1 MDITDRQLRNPMK
14 NIKSLK
20 AIRATIISCLLFLAA
35 CSQPAYIQQNNLLVA
50 DGQLEAAIANYRQ
63 LIGEEPDD
71 GELYY
76 QLAGILLRKGD
87 TSEAGQVIDKA
98 IIIDRLIDRYQLL
111 AGKIRFAA
119 HDNFEAINHLTNAL
133 ILNPQYLEGYYYLGL
148 ALEKTGQSDKA
159 LSQLQAALSI
169 EPLYFDA
176 QLAWAEIKFQQLTQ
190 STGDWNSSSTS
201 TETADQTNTTPN
213 AFQQLL
219 DKLESA
225 LKIKPDSVQAHL
237 LLARVQL
244 SLGAEFKARTLLE
257 KRLRDF
263 GTDDRIL
270 LALARIEYQ
279 SGRFDK
285 ASQLLAKQATTDL
298 PSRILLMKI
307 TIRTKPGPGTA
318 ADISTLLRKFPD
330 SDELLLLSAQ
340 WELQQGNIVR
350 AERQLQKCLALNP
363 DFAQAYFTL
372 SKIHAAQSDQSG
384 SQWAVRKARQ
394 LAPGNLEIRLAY
406 LNNLVEAGHW
416 SEAEKLL
423 NQYTPDS
430 DHPEVN
436 YLQGLIAEQK
446 GELELAEK
454 LYLQAQ
460 DKQYS
465 IKIESRLAELELRRG
480 QYHSA
485 EARLK
490 RISAIYPDNLDIALA
505 RTSLLLKTGQ
515 TPMISTLLTP
525 HLANNRGNG
534 KVHLLLAES
543 FIQQGKTKA
552 ALKTLRQ
559 AVKRWPRNPELV
571 QSYTFYLGLNNRY
584 AEAIPLLEEMQ
595 TFSHQ
600 YNRLFFHRLRA
611 CYFRAGETAKFKN
624 YHQRYQLRQN
634 SVERHQ

>member
-1 MDITDRQLRNPMK
+1 MDNTDRQLRNPMK
-14 NIKSLK
+14 NIKSLQTICT
-20 AIRATIISCLLFLAA
+20 AIIGCLLFLAA

-50 DGQLEAAIANYRQ
+50 DGQLEAAIANYQQ
-63 LIGEEPDD
+63 LIGEEADN

-76 QLAGILLRKGD
+76 QLARILLRKGD
-87 TSEAGQVIDKA
+87 ISEAGQVIDKA

-111 AGKIRFAA
+111 AGKIRFAS
-119 HDNFEAINHLTNAL
+119 HDNFKAINHLTNAL
-133 ILNPQYLEGYYYLGL
+133 VLNPQYLEAYYYLGL

-176 QLAWAEIKFQQLTQ
+176 QLAWAEIRFQQLTQ
-190 STGDWNSSSTS
+190 SAEDSNSGSTA
-201 TETADQTNTTPN
+201 TEAANQTNTTPN

-219 DKLESA
+219 EKLESA

-237 LLARVQL
+237 LLAKVHL

-257 KRLRDF
+257 NRLKDF
-263 GTDDRIL
+263 GNDDRVL
-270 LALARIEYQ
+270 LALSRIEYQ
-279 SGRFDK
+279 AGRFDK

-307 TIRTKPGPGTA
+307 TIKTKPGPGTE
-318 ADISTLLRKFPD
+318 ADINKLLRKFPN
-330 SDELLLLSAQ
+330 SDALLLLSAQ

-350 AERQLQKCLALNP
+350 AERQLQKCLAVNP
-363 DFAQAYFTL
+363 DFAEAYFTL
-372 SKIHAAQSDQSG
+372 SKIHDAQSDQSG

-406 LNNLVEAGHW
+406 LNNLIETGHW

-423 NQYTPDS
+423 NQYTPNS
-430 DHPEVN
+430 GHPEVN
-436 YLQGLIAEQK
+436 YLKGLIAEQK

-460 DKQYS
+460 DKQYTV
-465 IKIESRLAELELRRG
+465 KIESKLAELELRRG

-490 RISAIYPDNLDIALA
+490 RISAIYPDNLDIALSRA
-505 RTSLLLKTGQ
+505 SLLLKTGQ
-515 TPMISTLLTP
+515 IPMMSTLLTP
-525 HLANNRGNG
+525 HLTNSRGKG
-534 KVHLLLAES
+534 KVHLLLAEALM
-543 FIQQGKTKA
+543 QQGKTKA
-552 ALKTLRQ
+552 ALKILRR
-559 AVKRWPRNPELV
+559 AIKRWPRNPELV

-584 AEAIPLLEEMQ
+584 SDAIPLLEEMQ

-600 YNRLFFHRLRA
+600 YSRLFFYRLRA
-611 CYFRAGETAKFKN
+611 YYFRAGKTEKFKN
-624 YHQRYQLRQN
+624 YHQRHQLRQN
-634 SVERHQ
+634 SVEHLR